1 MAHIHNADHD
11 SDDLHHKEELTV
23 KLAEQYSNIINL
35 LGEDNEREGLVKTPQ
50 RVAKAM
56 QYLTRGYHINP
67 EEILLSA
74 MFREDYQQMVVVKD
88 IEVYSMCEHHMLPF
102 FGKYYFAY
110 IPNPK
115 GKILGLSKVARVVD
129 YHSAKLQI
137 QERLCSD
144 IVEDLEHALDCEY
157 PPIAFGIIIKA
168 EHLCKSMRGVKKKGL
183 MTTAYLK
190 GTFKTDINCKN
201 ELMQHIK

>member
-1 MAHIHNADHD
+1 MEENIKKILEHI
-11 SDDLHHKEELTV
+11 
-23 KLAEQYSNIINL
+23 
-35 LGEDNEREGLVKTPQ
+35 GENPNREGLQDTPKRIVKMW
-50 RVAKAM
+50 KEM
-56 QYLTRGYHINP
+56 FKGYDKNQFPKITIFDNGKDG
-67 EEILLSA
+67 IVY
-74 MFREDYQQMVVVKD
+74 DQMIID
-88 IEVYSMCEHHMLPF
+88 SGDFYSNCEHHMLPF

-129 YHSAKLQI
+129 YYSARLQI

-144 IVEDLEHALDCEY
+144 IVNCLEQSLNCEY
-157 PPIAFGIIIKA
+157 PPIAIGIIIKA

-190 GTFKTDINCKN
+190 GMFKEDINCKN
-201 ELMQHIK
+201 ELLRHID